1 MIEPIFLMEIIVAL
15 LVLSLLAQILG
26 RYLQVPFIIFLFI
39 EGIIVGPEVLN
50 LLNPVLYSDVLSA
63 IVSICVSVIVFD
75 GGFQIDLKQL
85 RGVKESVLKLSTI
98 GVFITF
104 LAITALTSY
113 LINVPLQIAALFGAL
128 VTATGPSVVGPIIR
142 NIRVCHKVGKILE
155 LESIL
160 NDAASVI
167 LTAMVFEWITAEL
180 SRTGAL
186 IFILQR
192 LGIGLTIGGLS
203 GLILRWFFTRG
214 ISVGK
219 QTARLLTLT
228 SIFACYVLSETIGNE
243 SGILALAVFGIIMGS
258 SDFLQKNTI
267 EEFNNNLATLMISLI
282 FILLAAMLKFWYI
295 TEIGL
300 KGVALVLL
308 IALFVR
314 PISVF
319 ISMWNSKVSN
329 NEKMFISFVG
339 PRGVVPTSIAT
350 YFAIKMDEMGIAG
363 GQTIVGL
370 VFLTV
375 IITVFL
381 TGSMSKKVAKILGV
395 IPMEILI
402 IGGGKVG
409 RILAERFD
417 KRGENVSVI
426 DISAEECNKCMEL
439 GVRTVQGNAADVDI
453 LRKAG
458 IENAK
463 YVVVTTKKDDTNLLF
478 CQIAKAKFGFK
489 GEQLV
494 ARVNNV
500 ENLQA
505 FWDLGIRAMS
515 PTVTTAAV
523 MDNMIG
529 RNHLFSMCEV
539 GNKGNIM
546 EVRVTNPKVVG
557 KAIKEI
563 NFPEKSLM
571 VMIQR
576 GSESIIAH
584 SNLKLEYNDIATI
597 IAEKS
602 SGKHVSD
609 ILFR

>member
-1 MIEPIFLMEIIVAL
+1 MIDPIFLMEIVVAL
-15 LVLSLLAQILG
+15 LVLSLLAQTLSH
-26 RYLQVPFIIFLFI
+26 YFQAPSIIFLFI

-50 LLNPVLYSDVLSA
+50 LLNPALYSDVLSA
-63 IVSICVSVIVFD
+63 IVAICVSVIVFD

-104 LAITALTSY
+104 LGITILTSF
-113 LINVPLQIAALFGAL
+113 LIDIPLQIAALFGAL

-142 NIRVCHKVGKILE
+142 NIKINHKVSKILE
-155 LESIL
+155 FESVL

-167 LTAMVFEWITAEL
+167 ITAMVFEWITAEL
-180 SRTGAL
+180 SGTGAV

-192 LGIGLTIGGLS
+192 LGIGLIIGGLS
-203 GLILRWFFTRG
+203 GFILRWFFTRG
-214 ISVGK
+214 IFIGK
-219 QTARLLTLT
+219 QPSRLITLT
-228 SIFACYVLSETIGNE
+228 FIFACYVLSETMGNE
-243 SGILALAVFGIIMGS
+243 SGIFALAVFGIIMGS
-258 SDFLQKNTI
+258 SEFPQKKMV
-267 EEFNNNLATLMISLI
+267 EEFNSNLATLMIALI

-295 TEIGL
+295 MDIGL
-300 KGVALVLL
+300 KGIALVLL

-319 ISMWNSKVSN
+319 LSMWNSKMRN

-350 YFAIKMDEMGIAG
+350 YFAIKLDELGIPG

-381 TGSMSKKVAKILGV
+381 TGSMSKKVAQILGV

-417 KRGENVSVI
+417 KRGENVSIV
-426 DISAEECNKCMEL
+426 DISEEECNKCMEL
-439 GVRTVQGNAADVDI
+439 GIRTVQGNAVDVNV
-453 LRKAG
+453 LKKAG
-458 IENAK
+458 IRNAK
-463 YVVVTTKKDDTNLLF
+463 YVVITTKKDDANLLF

-494 ARVNNV
+494 SRVNNV

-505 FWDLGIRAMS
+505 FWDLGIRAMN
-515 PTVTTAAV
+515 PTMTTAAV

-539 GNKGNIM
+539 GDRGNIM

-584 SNLKLEYNDIATI
+584 SNLKLEYNDIATV

-602 SGKHVSD
+602 SGKRVLD

>member
-1 MIEPIFLMEIIVAL
+1 MIDPIFLMEIVVAL
-15 LVLSLLAQILG
+15 LILSLLAQTLSH
-26 RYLQVPFIIFLFI
+26 YFQAPFIIFLFI

-50 LLNPVLYSDVLSA
+50 LLNPAFYSDVLSA
-63 IVSICVSVIVFD
+63 IVAICVSVIVFD

-85 RGVKESVLKLSTI
+85 RGVKESVLKLSTV
-98 GVFITF
+98 GVLITF
-104 LAITALTSY
+104 LGITILTSF
-113 LINVPLQIAALFGAL
+113 LINIPLEIAALFGAL

-142 NIRVCHKVGKILE
+142 NIKICHKVAKILE
-155 LESIL
+155 FESVL

-180 SRTGAL
+180 SRTGAV

-192 LGIGLTIGGLS
+192 LGIGLTIGSLCGFT
-203 GLILRWFFTRG
+203 LRWFFSRG
-214 ISVGK
+214 PSISK
-219 QTARLLTLT
+219 QPARLFTLIF
-228 SIFACYVLSETIGNE
+228 IFACYVLSETIGNE

-258 SDFLQKNTI
+258 SEFPQKKMV
-267 EEFNNNLATLMISLI
+267 EEFNGNLATLMISLI

-295 TEIGL
+295 MEIGL
-300 KGVALVLL
+300 KGIALVLL

-319 ISMWNSKVSN
+319 ISMWMSGISN
-329 NEKMFISFVG
+329 KEKMFISFVG

-350 YFAIKMDEMGIAG
+350 YFAIKLDEMGIPG

-381 TGSMSKKVAKILGV
+381 TGSMSKKVAQILEV

-409 RILAERFD
+409 RVLAERFD

-426 DISAEECNKCMEL
+426 DISEEECNKCIEL
-439 GVRTVQGNAADVDI
+439 GIRTVQGNAADIDV
-453 LRKAG
+453 LKKAG

-463 YVVVTTKKDDTNLLF
+463 YIVITTKKDDTNLLF
-478 CQIAKAKFGFK
+478 CQIAKARFEFK

-515 PTVTTAAV
+515 PTMTTAAV
-523 MDNMIG
+523 MDSMIG

-539 GNKGNIM
+539 GDKGNIM

-571 VMIQR
+571 VMVQR
-576 GSESIIAH
+576 GGESIIAH
-584 SNLKLEYNDIATI
+584 SNLKLEYNDIATVI
-597 IAEKS
+597 VEKS
-602 SGKHVSD
+602 LGKRVSE